1 MGSFEK
7 GKTHEDAL
15 SAVAEVKEYVLSF
28 FPEGKTT
35 KDTFGFDIGRPIVEN
50 YLVES
55 RERTA
60 MLIQEVVKLS
70 PGRRVAEVGP
80 AFGMNL
86 LALTRH
92 FGFTGSGYEIPA
104 NIDVYCRPLLSAGIP
119 VRGFDLY
126 DETPIDVDV
135 PCDLLLCSEV
145 IEHAFMAV
153 ATCIERLRYLVRVG
167 GILLL
172 TTPNIYRRRNM
183 LRLLRGRN
191 VCEPHPALPE
201 KRNGIVVDARTH
213 PREYTMFEIVDGFAA
228 SGHWELIDVRCP
240 LWNRA
245 FEGGK
250 DRLRYLLLRLLFRLQ
265 MGDDI
270 VAAARRIS

>member
-1 MGSFEK
+1 MGSSEK
-7 GKTHEDAL
+7 GVTRDEAL
-15 SAVAEVKEYVLSF
+15 SALAEVKEYVLSY

-35 KDTFGFDIGRPIVEN
+35 KDTFGFDIGKPIVEN
-50 YLVES
+50 YLAES
-55 RERTA
+55 SERTA
-60 MLIQEVVKLS
+60 MLIQEAVRLS
-70 PGRRVAEVGP
+70 PGQRVAEVGP

-92 FGFTGSGYEIPA
+92 FGFTACGYEIPA

-126 DETPIDVDV
+126 DEAPIDVEM
-135 PCDLLLCSEV
+135 PYDLLLCSEV

-153 ATCIERLRYLVRVG
+153 ETCIERLRYLVRVG

-191 VCEPHPALPE
+191 VCGPHPALPRM
-201 KRNGIVVDARTH
+201 RNGIVVDGRTH
-213 PREYTMFEIVDGFAA
+213 PREYTMFEVVDGFAA
-228 SGHWELIDVRCP
+228 SGHWELVDIRCP
-240 LWNRA
+240 LWKGA
-245 FEGGK
+245 LGGNK
-250 DRLRYLLLRLLFRLQ
+250 DRLRYVLLRLLFRLQ

-270 VAAARRIS
+270 MAAARRIS